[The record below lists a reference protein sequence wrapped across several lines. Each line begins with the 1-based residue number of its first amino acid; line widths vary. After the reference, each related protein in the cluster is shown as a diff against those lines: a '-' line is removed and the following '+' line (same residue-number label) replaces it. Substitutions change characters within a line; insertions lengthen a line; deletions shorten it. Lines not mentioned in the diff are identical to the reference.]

1 MVDLIRLTSFNS
13 YKRSKSTSVGTFLSC
28 VVIAYTMFS
37 FRRLS
42 GSSSAASSFPCIM
55 HISFFFWDFLFY
67 ELHKLHLLETIL
79 ETISKI
85 IPNYYPINI
94 DK

>member
-42 GSSSAASSFPCIM
+42 ASSSFPCIM

-67 ELHKLHLLETIL
+67 DFHKLHLLETIL